1 MSNRQAPPSLRQ
13 QPTSRPSHSQYSPP
27 PLSPPFQPSFSQH
40 QPPHQSHQPHEP
52 YQPYQQQQQQQQQQ
66 HHHHQQQG
74 LFQYPPLVNNQQS
87 QPQQQQS
94 QRQGYTLT
102 DQSYRHQPVQQ
113 QQPYQYQPQSQ
124 YQPSQYLQPYQPP
137 YKPSQYQPQAHRTP
151 RQQVPNQQN
160 LLPPRNNNN
169 SNNNSFVPLI
179 PVRQQSANIPL
190 VTSTTSSPSVNH
202 PLEPTT
208 KTETIENLQPP
219 RGFGFDSTYNNNDRP
234 HSVASISNLSTHSN
248 EPLNPSKKTTPN
260 RKYSRKGSRMNYNNK
275 ARPATQSRSITPQPW
290 HPDYNRG
297 GKNPLDLPEQKKR
310 MGRIDD
316 DSEGDDFNPQDDHGD
331 DDRRKSYPES
341 GKTRNKP
348 RFFSRMRDRL
358 RTKVPPDY
366 KVTGTGRLAQFS
378 NERLYLHWIRF
389 GILQGGVA
397 VMLLSYGIGIA
408 SYIGVGA
415 LVLALSTLI
424 YCTTLYHLRHL
435 YMITKRKDAIYFE
448 RWIPSLLTVGLFALY
463 LANLILTIIY
473 PKASRNPPPWT
484 TYGSPFE
491 GRGAV

>member
-1 MSNRQAPPSLRQ
+1 NNSNNSTIIISNKDSFNTHPSLT
-13 QPTSRPSHSQYSPP
+13 TSNLNLNNNNLNVKDTLLPINLIVISQFNNNNRTNISPSLNTSLRNIS
-27 PLSPPFQPSFSQH
+27 
-40 QPPHQSHQPHEP
+40 SHI
-52 YQPYQQQQQQQQQQ
+52 
-66 HHHHQQQG
+66 
-74 LFQYPPLVNNQQS
+74 
-87 QPQQQQS
+87 
-94 QRQGYTLT
+94 
-102 DQSYRHQPVQQ
+102 
-113 QQPYQYQPQSQ
+113 
-124 YQPSQYLQPYQPP
+124 
-137 YKPSQYQPQAHRTP
+137 
-151 RQQVPNQQN
+151 N
-160 LLPPRNNNN
+160 LLTSLLSISLRHTELHDNRNNNNSNNNN

-260 RKYSRKGSRMNYNNK
+260 RKYSKKGSRMNYNNK
-275 ARPATQSRSITPQPW
+275 ARPATQSRSVTPQPW

-310 MGRIDD
+310 MGRLDD